1 MENVKHCAVLV
12 RRIEDLWEGSRTS
25 LGLAAHN
32 YWATLFVIDVEVN
45 IWDELKENLEWLD
58 ELECEYVSN
67 LKENEEHNFKLMSL
81 DEISEE
87 LNNMDA
93 IIPFGHRK

>member
-1 MENVKHCAVLV
+1 MENVKDCAIIV
-12 RRIEDLWEGSRTS
+12 RRADDLWEGTRTS

-58 ELECEYVSN
+58 ELECDYISN
-67 LKENEEHNFKLMSL
+67 LEKNAAHNFKVMSL
-81 DEISEE
+81 DEISEK
-87 LNNMDA
+87 LKNMDI
-93 IIPFGHRK
+93 IIPFGHRD